1 MKAADLPASIHRVGR
16 APNPFAW
23 PEWAFA
29 GPDGTF
35 GNRFDDPQATYRVL
49 YAAGERVGAY
59 VETLARFRPDP
70 VVFAVLEGID
80 AGDDEPMPPH
90 GVVPAAWLASRAI
103 GTGTLT
109 GSFVDLGVA
118 QTLGMLRARLAAR
131 LVHYD
136 IADLDGVAIRLTVPR
151 RFTQEISRMVY
162 ETSTEAGTRAW
173 DGISYLS
180 RLGDDLRNWATFE
193 PNEPQQPRVEAVD
206 RDDPALDAA
215 LAILGLRI
223 EGER

>member
-49 YAAGERVGAY
+49 YSAGERVGAY

-70 VVFAVLEGID
+70 VVFAALEAIDD
-80 AGDDEPMPPH
+80 AGNEPMPPH

-118 QTLGMLRARLAAR
+118 QTLAILRVRLAAR

-151 RFTQEISRMVY
+151 RFTQEISRIVY
-162 ETSTEAGTRAW
+162 ETSTAAGTRTW

-193 PNEPQQPRVEAVD
+193 PHEPGQQRVEPAD
-206 RDDPALDAA
+206 RHDPALEEA
-215 LAILGLRI
+215 LAILGL
-223 EGER
+223 ELETGA